1 MLPLV
6 ALLVLGGCALL
17 AHRILRAQ
25 QGGRERERDPDVEE
39 ALEQIRVALRRPAVV
54 IAAALVFA
62 LALVAV
68 LIRNPSR
75 WPVLLLAL
83 AVLFTGVVM
92 YVVAER
98 RRQ

>member
-1 MLPLV
+1 MI
-6 ALLVLGGCALL
+6 ALAALIVLSGCALL

-25 QGGRERERDPDVEE
+25 HGRRERDPDVEE

-54 IAAALVFA
+54 IAAASVFA
-62 LALVAV
+62 LVLVAV
-68 LIRNPSR
+68 LVRNPSR

-83 AVLFTGVVM
+83 AVLFSGVVM